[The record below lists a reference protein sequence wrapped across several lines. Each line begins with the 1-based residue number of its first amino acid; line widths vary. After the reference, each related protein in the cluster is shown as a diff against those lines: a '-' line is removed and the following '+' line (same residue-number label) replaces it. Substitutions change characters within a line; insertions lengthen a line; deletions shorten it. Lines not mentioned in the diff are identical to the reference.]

1 MPEGHYFCAHKVI
14 RMKARLCGLFIIS
27 FLLPGLLAAQEAKMT
42 REDYIRA
49 YKDMAVKEMIRSGI
63 PASITLAQGMLES
76 DNGNSTLARKA
87 NNHFG
92 IKCHGNWT
100 GKRIYHDDDAKGEC
114 FRKYKSVID
123 SYDDHSDFLMRT
135 PRYASLFELKPT
147 DYKGWAR
154 GLKKAGYATS
164 RQYAELLIRIIEENE
179 LHQYDILDNSQ
190 DKKLRKSRNNKG
202 SNEVT
207 SSGREIL
214 ERNRIDYIIIKEGDS
229 FESLR
234 KELQLLPN
242 ELYKYND
249 LKKDAMLVSGE
260 ILYLQPKRNKAERG
274 NDIHIVKEGET
285 MEDISQLY
293 GVRLETLYERN
304 HLMPGDQPEEGTE
317 ILLRKRKK
325 VDLNKIFESDIPEE
339 SETLKFEFEE

>member
-1 MPEGHYFCAHKVI
+1 MKI
-14 RMKARLCGLFIIS
+14 RNIVLS
-27 FLLPGLLAAQEAKMT
+27 LLILLTFNGWVFAQDKKMS
-42 REDYIRA
+42 REDYILA
-49 YKDMAVKEMIRSGI
+49 YKDMAIREMIRSGV

-76 DNGNSTLARKA
+76 DNGNSRLATKA

-92 IKCHGNWT
+92 IKCHSDWKGR
-100 GKRIYHDDDAKGEC
+100 RIYHDDDEKGEC
-114 FRKYKSVID
+114 FRKYKSVED
-123 SYDDHSDFLMRT
+123 SYIDHSDFLMYT
-135 PRYASLFELKPT
+135 SRYSSLFELEST

-179 LHQYDILDNSQ
+179 LHQYDIPENGST
-190 DKKLRKSRNNKG
+190 KKLRNDRNVKG
-202 SNEVT
+202 SHDLI
-207 SSGREIL
+207 SSGREIY
-214 ERNRIDYIIIKEGDS
+214 ERNRIDYIVVREGDS

-249 LKKDAMLVSGE
+249 LKKDAIPEPGE
-260 ILYLQPKRNKAERG
+260 VLYLQPKRNKAERG
-274 NDIHIVKEGET
+274 KDVHIIKEGET
-285 MEDISQLY
+285 MEDISQMY
-293 GVRLETLYERN
+293 GVKMDVLYEKNNLRS
-304 HLMPGDQPEEGTE
+304 GEQPKAGTE

-339 SETLKFEFEE
+339 SEKLEFEFVE